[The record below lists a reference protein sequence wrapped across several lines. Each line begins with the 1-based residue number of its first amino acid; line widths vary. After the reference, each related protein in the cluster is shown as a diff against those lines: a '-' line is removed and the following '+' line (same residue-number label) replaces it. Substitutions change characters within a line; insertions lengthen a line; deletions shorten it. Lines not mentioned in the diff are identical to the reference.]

1 MENINKLLSP
11 CSYNTYSV
19 FSGFFQVQTKKLTF
33 FKLFFL
39 FKHLFIFNLF
49 TKTFNILINFIQ
61 KNYLIKFIGLGSS
74 YTCCNFK

>member
-33 FKLFFL
+33 FKLFF
-39 FKHLFIFNLF
+39 
-49 TKTFNILINFIQ
+49 
-61 KNYLIKFIGLGSS
+61 
-74 YTCCNFK
+74 